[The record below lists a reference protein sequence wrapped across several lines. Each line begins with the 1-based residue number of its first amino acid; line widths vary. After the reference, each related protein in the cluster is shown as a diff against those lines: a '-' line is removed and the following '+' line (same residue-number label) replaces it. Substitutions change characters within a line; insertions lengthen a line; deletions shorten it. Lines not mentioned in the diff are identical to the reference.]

1 MFYCLVDPMTA
12 RLYLS
17 DPYCQ
22 EFEAVVTEVRGDWLV
37 LDRTAFYPGGGGQV
51 ADAGT
56 ISDLPVVE
64 VRKEGDLIMHRVPGH
79 GRSVGDAV
87 IGKIDWARRY
97 ELMKGHTGEHLL
109 FSQLSRLCPDL
120 HLVKISITPE
130 RKSLMVNGPLDWSVV
145 AQAERQAQEAIESCL
160 EIKERIVSRDDP
172 LLSESRVK
180 LERIQEDDVR
190 IIEIGDVDRAAC
202 AGVHVHN
209 TKELGMILVPSL
221 TSAHPVADLEVEF
234 EVGDK
239 AIRKAMD
246 LSVAA
251 LGASDALGSRPQDL
265 ISALENLLRE
275 NERRKATIK
284 HYEMKALADL
294 VPSNIQGTRLYSG
307 LFENMDKKALI
318 DAANRLVKEPSV
330 CVLGSAGD
338 NFMLVIACHP
348 DIRVDCASILK
359 RTLEM
364 VGGKGGGKATFATG
378 GVQGRDQAERCMSN
392 SIAEAI
398 KEIERNM
405 HI

>member
-1 MFYCLVDPMTA
+1 MLYRRIDPMTS

-22 EFEAVVTEVRGDWLV
+22 EFEAEVTEVRGEWLV

-51 ADAGT
+51 ADTGT

-64 VRKEGDLIMHRVPGH
+64 VKKDKDLIMHRTPGH
-79 GRSVGDAV
+79 GRKVGDVV
-87 IGKIDWARRY
+87 IGRIDWVRRY
-97 ELMKGHTGEHLL
+97 ELMKGHTAEHLL

-120 HLVKISITPE
+120 QLVKISITPE
-130 RKSLMVNGPLDWSVV
+130 RKTLMVNGPLDWNMII
-145 AQAERQAQEAIESCL
+145 QAERQAQEAIESCL
-160 EIKERIVSRDDP
+160 DIKERIVSRDDP

-190 IIEIGDVDRAAC
+190 IIEIGDIDRAAC

-209 TKELGMILVPSL
+209 TKELSMILVPSL

-239 AIRKAMD
+239 AIRRAMD
-246 LSVAA
+246 LSVTA
-251 LGASDALGSRPQDL
+251 LRASDTLGSRPQDL

-275 NERRKATIK
+275 NERQKATIK

-307 LFENMDKKALI
+307 LFESMDKKTLI
-318 DAANRLVKEPSV
+318 EAANRLVKEPSV

-348 DIRVDCASILK
+348 NIHVDCASILK
-359 RTLEM
+359 RTLET

-378 GVQGRDQAERCMSN
+378 GILGREQAERCMSN
-392 SIAEAI
+392 SLAEVI
-398 KEIERNM
+398 KEIEGKVRN
-405 HI
+405 